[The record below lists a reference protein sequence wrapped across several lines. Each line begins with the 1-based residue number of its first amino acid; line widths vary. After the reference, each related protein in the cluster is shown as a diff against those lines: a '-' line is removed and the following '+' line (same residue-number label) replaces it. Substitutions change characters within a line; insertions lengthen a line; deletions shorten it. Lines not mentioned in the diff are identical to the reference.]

1 MRALIV
7 VLVAALLVAGPASAA
22 ATAVAGATSP
32 VSADEARRRI
42 LAQVE
47 QDLASDPGVPGEIV
61 AVRAPGIDVTVA
73 AGLADRATATPLE
86 PDTPFRVASVTK
98 TFVAAS
104 VLKLVGRGRIDLDD
118 PIADHLSR
126 RTVRTLR
133 RGGYDPDVITVKQ
146 LLRHTSG
153 LFDYATTEAYDER
166 NERDPAHHWTRAEQL
181 RFAMDHGEP
190 VAAPGERYHY
200 SDTGYILLGEIIE
213 RVTGEHLGAAV
224 RRLVGFRRLGLD
236 HTYWEQLERAP
247 TGAKPR
253 AHQYADG
260 FDNIRLDA
268 SHDLY
273 GGGGLVS
280 TVGDLTRFY
289 RALFHGRV
297 VHDRARLHEMTKV
310 PKASRRS
317 GAGMGV
323 FRTDI
328 DGETCFEHPGYWG
341 TDALHCPTLD
351 LTLVRTINQAD
362 DSAFDYGPL
371 ESVAADLAR
380 DR

>member
-1 MRALIV
+1 MRV
-7 VLVAALLVAGPASAA
+7 VLAAGLVAALLVGGAPS
-22 ATAVAGATSP
+22 AGAAGT
-32 VSADEARRRI
+32 VSADEARRQI
-42 LAQVE
+42 LARVE
-47 QDLASDPGVPGEIV
+47 ADLASDPSVPGEIV

-86 PDTPFRVASVTK
+86 PDTPFRIASVTK
-98 TFVAAS
+98 TFVAAT

-133 RGGYDPDVITVKQ
+133 RGGYDPDEITVAQ
-146 LLRHTSG
+146 LLRHRSG
-153 LFDYATTEAYDER
+153 LFDYATTDAYDRR
-166 NERDPAHHWTRAEQL
+166 NERDPSYHWTRAEQL
-181 RFAMDHGEP
+181 QFAMDHGRP
-190 VAAPGERYHY
+190 VAAPGAKYHY
-200 SDTGYILLGEIIE
+200 SDTGYILLGEIVE
-213 RVTGEHLGAAV
+213 RVTGQDLGAAV
-224 RRLVGFRRLGLD
+224 RRLVGFRRLNLD
-236 HTYWEQLERAP
+236 HTYWEQLEP
-247 TGAKPR
+247 TPADAKPR
-253 AHQYADG
+253 AHQYADD
-260 FDNIRLDA
+260 FDNIALDA

-297 VHDRARLHEMTKV
+297 VHDRALVREMTKV
-310 PKASRRS
+310 PKGSRRS
-317 GAGMGV
+317 GAGMGI

-341 TDALHCPTLD
+341 TDAVHCPALD
-351 LTLVRTINQAD
+351 LTLVRTIDQAD

-380 DR
+380 NR